1 MVIVAQRKLYFKQ
14 DDEPPRSKH
23 SALKFW
29 GEIKKDAKIQ
39 KSTPL
44 EIVSIVNRS

>member
-1 MVIVAQRKLYFKQ
+1 MVIAAQRKLYFKQ

-29 GEIKKDAKIQ
+29 GEIKKDAYFLLLPQ
-39 KSTPL
+39 KSK
-44 EIVSIVNRS
+44 NQHH